1 MNMCTVDVPIGK
13 TLPNNTYTV
22 VPVIQRNGVPFT
34 CSVASKTTTSFK
46 LYVWTMGDFV
56 AESFTVNWHISY

>member
-1 MNMCTVDVPIGK
+1 MNMCVVDVPIGK

-22 VPVIQRNGVPFT
+22 VPVIQRDGVPFT
-34 CSVASKTTTSFK
+34 CSVVSKTTTSFR
-46 LYVWTMGDFV
+46 LYVWTMGDFR

>member
-22 VPVIQRNGVPFT
+22 VPVIQRNGVSFT
-34 CSVASKTTTSFK
+34 CSVVSKTTTSFK
-46 LYVWTMGDFV
+46 LYVWTMGDFD
-56 AESFTVNWHISY
+56 AESFAVNWHISY